1 MERKFITPRE
11 IIRELQLPLS
21 HDTVRR
27 RLDEAGLF
35 GRVARKEYPFTDD
48 HLRQRL
54 SFGNGYASWTEANG
68 ILCYSV
74 MSATS
79 N

>member
-1 MERKFITPRE
+1 MEGRGSKRKAEEATDSIVDLAIERKFTTPRE

-35 GRVARKEYPFTDD
+35 GRVARKEYPF
-48 HLRQRL
+48 
-54 SFGNGYASWTEANG
+54 SSSSSASTF
-68 ILCYSV
+68 IIR
-74 MSATS
+74 
-79 N
+79 